1 MRIRMAVRYIKREL
15 FAKKLLLLLIT
26 IIHTEIQL

>member
-15 FAKKLLLLLIT
+15 FAKKLLLLIT